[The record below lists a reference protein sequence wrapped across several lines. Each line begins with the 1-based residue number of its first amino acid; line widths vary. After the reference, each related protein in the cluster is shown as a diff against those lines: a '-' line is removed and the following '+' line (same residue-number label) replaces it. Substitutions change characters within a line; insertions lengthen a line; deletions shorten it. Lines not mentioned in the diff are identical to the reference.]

1 MILSSADHRTIQF
14 LFKEPT
20 FTMILR
26 VNQGKVYFNSDS
38 KDVDYPGWW
47 HDKVKIKNILP
58 LSS

>member
-1 MILSSADHRTIQF
+1 
-14 LFKEPT
+14 
-20 FTMILR
+20 MILR